1 MALSFAPAAVQ
12 DIEEIG
18 DYIRAENPAA
28 ARRLIAALRVRCDT
42 ILDAPRGGAPRSE
55 LWPGLRS
62 VAFQRYVIFYT
73 VEDDDVRVERILHGS
88 RDIQGI
94 FDGGKIPK
102 DS

>member
-28 ARRLIAALRVRCDT
+28 ARRLIAALRVRGDT
-42 ILDAPRGGAPRSE
+42 SLDAPRGGAPRAE

-62 VAFQRYVIFYT
+62 VAFQRYVIFYSL
-73 VEDDDVRVERILHGS
+73 EGDDVRVERILHGS

-94 FDGGKIPK
+94 FDEGKMPK

>member
-18 DYIRAENPAA
+18 DYIQAENPAA
-28 ARRLIAALRVRCDT
+28 ARRLISALRVRCDT
-42 ILDAPRGGAPRSE
+42 ILDAPRGGPPRSE

-73 VEDDDVRVERILHGS
+73 VEGDDVRVERILHGS

-94 FDGGKIPK
+94 FDEKENAL